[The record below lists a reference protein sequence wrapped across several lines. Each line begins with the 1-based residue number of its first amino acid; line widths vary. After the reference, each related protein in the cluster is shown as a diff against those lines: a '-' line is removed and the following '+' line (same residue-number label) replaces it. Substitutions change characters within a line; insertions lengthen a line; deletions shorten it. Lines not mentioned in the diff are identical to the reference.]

1 MKVDWGERNPIP
13 FSFEAR
19 AKREVLLELKE
30 VRSLVALAELGS
42 LKLTAERLNL
52 SAAAIHKQLKALE
65 SELGVCLYEKFGHR
79 LQLAQ
84 AAEILIPR
92 FRNML
97 AHYDGALLALDE
109 WKGMKRGVV
118 RIGAG
123 PTLSSYI
130 LPVLLKKY
138 QRAHPD
144 IDLLVESGHTP
155 VLLDKFREAKLDLA
169 LLVSPELHESSDI
182 VVETSWQ
189 FEMVLVSGRTLA
201 HPCRLADLRNQRFIL
216 FHKGS
221 RMEEPID
228 RYFAAHGF
236 EPRVLMRF
244 DNAEAIKAMIHSGLG
259 ISMLPMWIVDA
270 DLRDGRLQLIQ
281 QEEPPLVSQIVLA
294 RRRAGYL
301 AQAVREFIAQAQH
314 LRWTR
319 PRLSMQPV
327 ERAPKKRV
335 SS

>member
-1 MKVDWGERNPIP
+1 
-13 FSFEAR
+13 
-19 AKREVLLELKE
+19 
-30 VRSLVALAELGS
+30 
-42 LKLTAERLNL
+42 
-52 SAAAIHKQLKALE
+52 
-65 SELGVCLYEKFGHR
+65 
-79 LQLAQ
+79 
-84 AAEILIPR
+84 
-92 FRNML
+92 ML

-109 WKGMKRGVV
+109 WKGMKHGLV

-155 VLLDKFREAKLDLA
+155 VLLDQFRQAKLDLA

-182 VVETSWQ
+182 FVEAAWQ
-189 FEMVLVSGRTLA
+189 FEMVLVSGRRPA
-201 HPCRLADLRNQRFIL
+201 HHCRLADLKSQRFVL

-244 DNAEAIKAMIHSGLG
+244 DNAEAIKAMIHSGFG

-270 DLRDGRLQLIQ
+270 DLRDGKLSLIQ

-294 RRRAGYL
+294 RRKSGYL
-301 AQAVREFIAQAQH
+301 TQAVRAFISEAKR

-319 PRLSMQPV
+319 PRLSTQPP
-327 ERAPKKRV
+327 ERGPKAGPGKRAAV
-335 SS
+335 HST